1 MMRKFFMALE
11 FVTAIGL
18 IAAALTT
25 GAFVP
30 QVIKIWKTRKTNDIS
45 LAMFIAFSAG
55 IFMWL
60 VYGLMINSAPVII
73 ANLVTFV
80 LAIVILLF
88 KLKYK

>member
-1 MMRKFFMALE
+1 MPLE
-11 FVTAIGL
+11 FVTVIGM

-30 QVIKIWKTRKTNDIS
+30 QVIKTWKTRQTKDIS

-55 IFMWL
+55 VFMWL

-73 ANLVTFV
+73 ANLVTFI
-80 LAIVILLF
+80 LAVVILLF